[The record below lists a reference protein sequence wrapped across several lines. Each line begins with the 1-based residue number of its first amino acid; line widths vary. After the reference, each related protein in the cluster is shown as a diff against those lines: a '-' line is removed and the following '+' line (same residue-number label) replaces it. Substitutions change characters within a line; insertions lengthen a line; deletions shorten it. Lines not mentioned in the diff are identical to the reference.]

1 MKAASSVSV
10 LRKSRVVIIG
20 VVLLALV
27 VAAVWFV
34 PLNFANTF
42 RTNTATTMEAV
53 DVVRDQIVQ
62 QRQVARDASAGGAE
76 GAADPGTLDAP
87 GTTPYAVY
95 DSAGDQLADDFAL
108 GFAIP
113 LYVYENDA
121 LWQSDLS
128 LYPLYNYGEVV
139 GLFAFAPGQ
148 SFQYNFTTD
157 INEGTT
163 GALHLDPPPALMPVT
178 DDVML
183 ELLQQHGGCAF
194 VAVSGREVNSQDESC
209 PTQKAPVYG
218 DGWMV
223 SADGAAHFG
232 EVLLAYGF
240 GGLPTEGD
248 TSSDLGEKLV
258 GMVDELQ
265 FSDDVSRIPFNV

>member
-1 MKAASSVSV
+1 MKATSPDSSLHVY
-10 LRKSRVVIIG
+10 RIAGIG
-20 VVLLALV
+20 VVLLVLV
-27 VAAVWFV
+27 VAFVWLV
-34 PLNFANTF
+34 PMSFASTF
-42 RTNTATTMEAV
+42 RTSTATTMEAV
-53 DVVRDQIVQ
+53 DVVRNQIVQ
-62 QRQVARDASAGGAE
+62 QRQEAHDAGAD
-76 GAADPGTLDAP
+76 GTDAAAAPGTLDAP

-95 DSAGDQLADDFAL
+95 DSAGNQLADDFAL

-113 LYVYENDA
+113 IYVFENDA

-128 LYPLYNYGEVV
+128 LYPLYNHGEIV
-139 GLFAFAPGQ
+139 GLFAFTPGQ

-163 GALHLDPPPALMPVT
+163 GALQLDPPPALMPVT

-194 VAVSGREVNSQDESC
+194 VAVSGREVNSQDAYCSA
-209 PTQKAPVYG
+209 QKAPVYG

-232 EVLLAYGF
+232 
-240 GGLPTEGD
+240 
-248 TSSDLGEKLV
+248 
-258 GMVDELQ
+258 
-265 FSDDVSRIPFNV
+265 